1 MIGTTL
7 SPPIQERADDMSRN
21 NTYKSY
27 NIRSTPFQLVDSKQW
42 TLSITIDWEHDG
54 QVTAR
59 PFSTGNTFR
68 TETEADLHGIVY
80 DQRIIDGKVQGF
92 SVD

>member
-1 MIGTTL
+1 V
-7 SPPIQERADDMSRN
+7 SRN
-21 NTYKSY
+21 NTYKNF
-27 NIRSTPFQLVDSKQW
+27 NIRSTPVQLPDSRRW
-42 TLSITIDWEHDG
+42 TLSITIDWERDG

-59 PFSTGNTFR
+59 PFSADNTYR

-80 DQRIIDGKVQGF
+80 GQRIMDGTVQGF